1 MTRLTVDILH
11 EALDPATE
19 LAALSGHDPSA
30 GGVASFV
37 GQVRAEAGLVALE
50 LEHYPGVTEAALTRI
65 AETATQ
71 RWLLTAAVI
80 RHRVGRMAVGEP
92 IVFVGA
98 SAPHR
103 REALAAVGFMI
114 DLLKTEAPFWKR
126 VHTEDGA
133 HWVEAVETDRKAA
146 DFWMDQITS
155 EDA

>member
-11 EALDPATE
+11 GALDPAAE
-19 LAALSGHDPSA
+19 LAALSGRDPSA

-65 AETATQ
+65 AETAAQ

-98 SAPHR
+98 SAAHR

-126 VHTEDGA
+126 VHTDTGA

-146 DFWMDQITS
+146 DFWMDQIAS